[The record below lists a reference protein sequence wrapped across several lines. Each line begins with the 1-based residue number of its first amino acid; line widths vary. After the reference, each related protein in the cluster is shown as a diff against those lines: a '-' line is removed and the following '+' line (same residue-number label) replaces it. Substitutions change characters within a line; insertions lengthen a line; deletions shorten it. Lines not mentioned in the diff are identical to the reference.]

1 MARAYIQVLRPRNV
15 QIASM
20 GKYRPVHIMRT
31 VEIVMQDNTVL
42 QPHNVQI
49 ADQDNIVAVHL
60 EQIVNVILAPR
71 VDIHRELRIQCVHH
85 VVQVN
90 IKILMHAQCVEM
102 GQYQQ
107 EKQMQNVLIVSLENK
122 NNPIRT
128 LNAMIVF
135 QANIV

>member
-1 MARAYIQVLRPRNV
+1 
-15 QIASM
+15 
-20 GKYRPVHIMRT
+20 MRT

-71 VDIHRELRIQCVHH
+71 VDIHRDLVIQCVHH

-90 IKILMHAQCVEM
+90 IKIRLMLQVQVHVYRVKM
-102 GQYQQ
+102 GQYQH
-107 EKQMQNVLIVSLENK
+107 
-122 NNPIRT
+122 
-128 LNAMIVF
+128 
-135 QANIV
+135 